1 MQSRHVHCAW
11 CFGLAAALDR
21 TKMTDRGAVFILTE
35 AARSF
40 GVEVA
45 ELNINRSSIA
55 RHRKRNREE
64 FAENIKAD
72 FSADVPLVV
81 HWDGKM
87 VESLTTKEHVDRLPV
102 LVSGKGVEKLLGVP
116 KLQGGSG
123 EQQAAADHAALEEWQ
138 ITDRVKAMRFDTTAC
153 NTGARREPVFWKGS
167 WEGTCLIWPAG
178 ITLVSWCSAPPSRP
192 PGAVVQAVPEPVE
205 ADRPVKVPA
214 SRL

>member
-1 MQSRHVHCAW
+1 MQSRHEHCAW

-21 TKMTDRGAVFILTE
+21 TKMTDRGTVFILTE

-102 LVSGKGVEKLLGVP
+102 LGSGKGVEKLLCVP
-116 KLQGGSG
+116 KLQAGS
-123 EQQAAADHAALEEWQ
+123 
-138 ITDRVKAMRFDTTAC
+138 
-153 NTGARREPVFWKGS
+153 
-167 WEGTCLIWPAG
+167 
-178 ITLVSWCSAPPSRP
+178 
-192 PGAVVQAVPEPVE
+192 VE
-205 ADRPVKVPA
+205 H
-214 SRL
+214 